1 MSVKISLD
9 FCAAGRLCN
18 PRIQQLLFLFNS
30 GDNLMN
36 FTMHGPLFSQVQYK
50 LDTNSRC
57 KPPTYNSVL
66 SHSFF
71 SSPTLHVHS
80 TIVKST
86 YLTDWLTDCLPTCLS
101 VCLPT
106 YLSVC
111 LPICLPICY
120 LPIYL
125 STYLSVMSVCQSFY
139 LSVWT
144 LYNPSTTL
152 YDSSTLYYNS
162 STTLWLVNNPLWLV
176 NPLL

>member
-1 MSVKISLD
+1 MTGVLKEEDHIKQMSVKISLD

-86 YLTDWLTDCLPTCLS
+86 YLTDWLTDWLS
-101 VCLPT
+101 T

-111 LPICLPICY
+111 LSTYLSVCVSTY
-120 LPIYL
+120 LPTYLL
-125 STYLSVMSVCQSFY
+125 STYLSIY
-139 LSVWT
+139 LSVCHVC
-144 LYNPSTTL
+144 LSVFLSVCLNPL
-152 YDSSTLYYNS
+152 QP
-162 STTLWLVNNPLWLV
+162 VNNPLWLV